1 MTPGGRKTGWARGGQ
16 FPGPIVSLSKGGQIM
31 TEQVLARARTGDPD
45 AFAELVE
52 PFRAELHL
60 HCYRILG
67 SVADAE
73 DALQETLMAAWRGIG
88 QFEGRSHVRAWL
100 YRIATNRSLNALR
113 GGRTRPAPEAAG
125 QLPEPTRLG
134 EPLWIEPYPDTPLNE
149 IPDTAPGPEARYEA
163 REAISLAFVAATQ
176 HLPPMQRAVLILRD
190 VLGFRAAEAAGI
202 LDCSTDTVNGLLK
215 RARAAVARE
224 LPPGERERPP
234 LPGSAAERRIVAR
247 FTDAYERGDT
257 KAIITLLTDDAS
269 LTMPPLPFIYQ
280 GRAPVAGFFAAI
292 CATRRFRL
300 IPTRAN
306 GQPAFGCYLRDNTTQ
321 IARAHG
327 LIVLTLSG
335 ERIAEIT
342 RFLDNSTLPRFG
354 LPRNLPE

>member
-1 MTPGGRKTGWARGGQ
+1 
-16 FPGPIVSLSKGGQIM
+16 M
-31 TEQVLARARTGDPD
+31 TEQVLVRARAGDPD
-45 AFAELVE
+45 AFAELIE
-52 PFRAELHL
+52 PFRAELQL

-67 SVADAE
+67 SAADAE

-88 QFEGRSHVRAWL
+88 QFEGRSPVRAWL
-100 YRIATNRSLNALR
+100 YRIATTRCLNALR
-113 GGRTRPAPEAAG
+113 GSRTRPVPEAARH
-125 QLPEPTRLG
+125 LPEPTRLG
-134 EPLWIEPYPDTPLNE
+134 APLWLEPYPDLLLSE
-149 IPDTAPGPEARYEA
+149 LPDSAPGPEARYEA
-163 REAISLAFVAATQ
+163 REAISLAFTAAIQ

-190 VLGFRAAEAAGI
+190 VLGFRAAEAVGI

-234 LPGSAAERRIVAR
+234 LPGSAAERRIVAQ

-257 KAIITLLTDDAS
+257 KAIIALLANDAS

-280 GRAPVAGFFAAI
+280 GQAPVAGFLTAI

-306 GQPAFGCYLRDNTTQ
+306 GQPAFGCYLCDPTAPV
-321 IARAHG
+321 ARAHG

-335 ERIAEIT
+335 EQVTDIT
-342 RFLDNSTLPRFG
+342 RFLDNSVLARFG
-354 LPRNLPE
+354 LPRVLPG